1 MREKENILIFI
12 ILSALAGYLSIGIA
26 SPASYNYTNNRMV
39 PIAVIVI
46 LQLTTGAFLGYLR
59 PKQWFNL
66 SLATVY
72 GLICVMFF
80 DLIFTSKSH
89 TLWPLELILYFLTA
103 IPAIIGAYIVKKMNQ
118 PEDG

>member
-1 MREKENILIFI
+1 MREKVDKLILI
-12 ILSALAGYLSIGIA
+12 ILSASAGYLSVGIV
-26 SPASYNYTNNRMV
+26 SPASYNYTNIRIV

-46 LQLTTGAFLGYLR
+46 LQLTTGSFLGYLR

-80 DLIFTSKSH
+80 DIIFTSKSH
-89 TLWPLELILYFLTA
+89 NLWPLELFLYFLTA
-103 IPAIIGAYIVKKMNQ
+103 IPASIGAYIVKRMKNK
-118 PEDG
+118 

>member
-1 MREKENILIFI
+1 M
-12 ILSALAGYLSIGIA
+12 AGYLSVGIV
-26 SPASYNYTNNRMV
+26 SPASYNYTNSRIV

-46 LQLTTGAFLGYLR
+46 LQLATCAFLGYLR
-59 PKQWFNL
+59 PKQWLNL

-80 DLIFTSKSH
+80 DLIFTSKSQ

-103 IPAIIGAYIVKKMNQ
+103 IPAITGAYIVKRKEQ
-118 PEDG
+118 CL